1 VRVRRGLSGGSP
13 EPLVRDG
20 PEDTSVVRQAGD
32 RDADVV
38 VDPKH
43 LLLIRRELAG
53 RTLLATEM

>member
-1 VRVRRGLSGGSP
+1 
-13 EPLVRDG
+13 
-20 PEDTSVVRQAGD
+20 VRQAGD